1 MVLLAESD
9 GRAAGYLSAVWAGR
23 TLLIE
28 EVAVMPP
35 SRRQGI
41 ARALLSTA
49 LRDASSAVLSV
60 AESNVAGRA
69 LYESLGFTRSARH
82 VVYELRHG

>member
-1 MVLLAESD
+1 MVLLAD
-9 GRAAGYLSAVWAGR
+9 LAGRAAGYLSGVWSGR

-28 EVAVMPP
+28 ELAVLPA

-41 ARALLSTA
+41 ARALLSKA

-60 AESNVAGRA
+60 AESNGAGRA
-69 LYESLGFTRSARH
+69 LYESVGFTRSARH
-82 VVYELRHG
+82 IVYELRDA